1 MLTCHTK
8 WLASQKLYQI
18 MMTNVMQSPGNQG
31 FMVIP
36 RSMLREIFR
45 ELGDGCPLTDTAA
58 YLYML
63 YTACY
68 TEQPQLHRGE
78 MQTSVRRL
86 SLLLGWGRMLTFRY
100 LNTLKRE
107 GIIRCTNTGGGIRIT
122 LLHYNK
128 LCRMECGPKPGV
140 NRSDEKFEEF
150 WQAYHELTQMPAV
163 DKEMARRAWSKLNAY
178 ERGEAR
184 KNIEWYICEVG
195 DMRRLRS
202 AAGYLA
208 RRSFV
213 IN

>member
-1 MLTCHTK
+1 
-8 WLASQKLYQI
+8 
-18 MMTNVMQSPGNQG
+18 MQSPGNQG
-31 FMVIP
+31 FMVVP
-36 RSMLREIFR
+36 RNMLGEMFH
-45 ELGDGCPLTDTAA
+45 ELGEERPLTDTEA

-86 SLLLGWGRMLTFRY
+86 SLRLGWGRMRTRRFLAA
-100 LNTLKRE
+100 LQRE
-107 GIIRCTNTGGGIRIT
+107 GIIRYTLTGDGVSIIM
-122 LLHYNK
+122 LHYNK

-150 WQAYHELTQMPAV
+150 WQVYHELTQMPAV